1 MNGRTKSF
9 ILKTLGALLIIV
21 IGAVGWTGFKTWQ
34 AWRALDQAPF
44 SLGEAESDLAS
55 IQAASQGA
63 VPADPEAVSESPPP
77 ERLPP
82 PPVPQDDDEY
92 DAFLAV
98 GSDNRPGFG
107 GNRADVIL
115 LVLLPRDD
123 RPPLMVSL
131 PRDLY
136 IESPCTLSFNRINV
150 NLNGCKGNG
159 VEVSG
164 PELLAIAIQNYT
176 GVQVDHFA
184 LFGFDGFEKVIN
196 KVGGVEICLDH
207 PVRDS
212 DAELA
217 LPAGCTT
224 ATGAQA
230 LGWVR
235 SRKTQ
240 ELVDGQW
247 RTMRGVSDLT
257 RNERQQDVLLQMLIK
272 LKGFRSLGDLLDTL
286 TALAGAFTVD
296 EGLSVTDAAN
306 LAWDQRGLDA
316 GDIVRVRIPVENYT
330 TSGGA
335 AVLLPTRS
343 FTELLGEAY
352 TNGTAAGSG

>member
-1 MNGRTKSF
+1 MNDRTKGF
-9 ILKTLGALLIIV
+9 ILRTLGALLVVV
-21 IGAVGWTGFKTWQ
+21 IGAVGWTGFK
-34 AWRALDQAPF
+34 AWRAWNALEQ
-44 SLGEAESDLAS
+44 GEYNIQETKQELAT
-55 IQAASQGA
+55 IQATI
-63 VPADPEAVSESPPP
+63 PPREPEVIDAPPP
-77 ERLPP
+77 ARLPP
-82 PPVPQDDDEY
+82 PPVPQDDDEF

-123 RPPLMVSL
+123 RPPLMTSL

-136 IESPCTLSFNRINV
+136 IESPCTLTFNRINV
-150 NLNGCKGNG
+150 NLNGCRGNG
-159 VEVSG
+159 IEVTG
-164 PELLAIAIQNYT
+164 PELLAIAVENFT
-176 GVQVDHFA
+176 GIGVDHFA

-196 KVGGVEICLDH
+196 RVGGIEICLTN

-257 RNERQQDVLLQMLIK
+257 RNERQQDVLIQMLEK
-272 LKGFRSLGDLLDTL
+272 LKRFRSLGALLDTL
-286 TALAGAFTVD
+286 SALADAFTVD
-296 EGLSVTDAAN
+296 EGLSVRDAAE
-306 LAWDQRGLDA
+306 LAWSQRNLEA
-316 GDIVRVRIPVENYT
+316 ADIVRIQIPVENYT

-343 FTELLGEAY
+343 FTELLDEAY
-352 TNGTAAGSG
+352 AATTAASG

>member
-1 MNGRTKSF
+1 MNSRTKGF
-9 ILKTLGALLIIV
+9 ILKTLGAFLVVI
-21 IGAVGWTGFKTWQ
+21 IGAVGWTGFK
-34 AWRALDQAPF
+34 AWRAWNALDQ
-44 SLGEAESDLAS
+44 GEYNLPETKEELAT
-55 IQAASQGA
+55 IQATIPPPAPAA
-63 VPADPEAVSESPPP
+63 VDAPPP

-82 PPVPQDDDEY
+82 PAVPQDDDEF

-115 LVLLPRDD
+115 LVLVPRDD

-136 IESPCTLSFNRINV
+136 IESPCTLTFNRINV
-150 NLNGCKGNG
+150 NLNGCRADG
-159 VEVSG
+159 VEVTG
-164 PELLAIAIQNYT
+164 PELLAIAVEDYT
-176 GVQVDHFA
+176 GVEVDHFA
-184 LFGFDGFEKVIN
+184 LFGFDGFERVIN
-196 KVGGVEICLDH
+196 KVGGVEICVDH
-207 PVRDS
+207 PVRDA

-217 LPAGCTT
+217 LPAGCTN

-247 RTMRGVSDLT
+247 RTMRGVSDLS
-257 RNERQQDVLLQMLIK
+257 RNERQQDVLLQMLQK
-272 LKGFRSLGDLLDTL
+272 LKKFRSVGDLLDTL
-286 TALAGAFTVD
+286 SALADAFTVD
-296 EGLSVTDAAN
+296 EGLSVREAAE
-306 LAWDQRGLDA
+306 LAWSQRSLDA
-316 GDIVRVRIPVENYT
+316 EDILRIRIPVENYT

-335 AVLLPTRS
+335 AVLLPQVS
-343 FTELLGEAY
+343 FTDLLTEAY
-352 TNGTAAGSG
+352 GTASTASG